1 MATDAQVE
9 HLADLLEFV
18 DIWKDWK
25 PPAGIEMFLREHLS
39 REEILVL
46 AQYLI
51 DNGAW
56 EVPTSWTTDGVK
68 PSVQGIEAV
77 LVLKSANDK
86 AVAKRKEMLG

>member
-1 MATDAQVE
+1 MADAQVE

-18 DIWKDWK
+18 DIWKDWR

-46 AQYLI
+46 AQWLI

-56 EVPTSWTTDGVK
+56 EVPKMTPIPRFQEGRERYCCQPDDY
-68 PSVQGIEAV
+68 
-77 LVLKSANDK
+77 DK
-86 AVAKRKEMLG
+86 MVAKRREMLG